1 MDFKEFTISY
11 AQKYQK
17 GKVCIDCKEFL
28 SPESFSISEYKTKK
42 GTKLKRLHSRC
53 IPCYNI
59 DQMFR
64 RGEKDGRGGDNAVKE
79 WKRKQAWEEERIQ
92 LSEKNLKRCKKCEE
106 IRPISEYW
114 VGNIYKDNLQP
125 YCKLCYYDYKED
137 ECEFKR
143 FFLRKSSSKGKW
155 DFKIKPTDIPNVEI
169 EETRV
174 VDKKRRTHI
183 SWRATKYPKVCPI
196 LGNELKWG
204 KKGTNGNNK
213 GGTADPF
220 SPSLDRIDSTKD
232 YVKGNVMIISTLAN
246 AMKQNATPEQLKRF
260 SRYHLFG
267 FRTKTK

>member
-1 MDFKEFTISY
+1 MITTFDDFKKQ
-11 AQKYQK
+11 AHDHQN

-28 SPESFSISEYKTKK
+28 SSESFLIQKYTTKK
-42 GTKLKRLHSRC
+42 ARKRTRLASRC
-53 IPCYNI
+53 ISCYNI
-59 DQMFR
+59 DQIFR
-64 RGEKDGRGGDNAVKE
+64 RGEKDGRGGDNAVKK

-137 ECEFKR
+137 ECEFKT
-143 FFLRKSSSKGKW
+143 FFLRKSRSKGKW

-183 SWRATKYPKVCPI
+183 SWRAIKYPKVCPI
-196 LGNELKWG
+196 LNDELKWG

-220 SPSLDRIDSTKD
+220 SPSLDRIDSKLG
-232 YVKGNVMIISTLAN
+232 YIPGNVMIISTRAN
-246 AMKQNATPEQLKRF
+246 SMKSNATPEQLVKF
-260 SRYHLFG
+260 SKYMLSEHG
-267 FRTKTK
+267 E